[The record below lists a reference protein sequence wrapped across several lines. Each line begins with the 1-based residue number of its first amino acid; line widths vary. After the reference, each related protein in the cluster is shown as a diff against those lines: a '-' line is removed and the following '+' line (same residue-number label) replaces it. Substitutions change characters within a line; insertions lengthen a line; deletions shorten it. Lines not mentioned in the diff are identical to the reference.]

1 MTETDNL
8 VTKDRTEITDN
19 LGSPDSVVRI
29 EIPEERNQI
38 AENKK
43 GMNKVQTPKRYK
55 RRRNLL
61 KLMRR
66 RIHKSVKRNQR
77 SHTSK
82 NNLS

>member
-8 VTKDRTEITDN
+8 VTKDRTGITDN

-29 EIPEERNQI
+29 EIPEDRNQI
-38 AENKK
+38 AENRK
-43 GMNKVQTPKRYK
+43 GMKKVQILKRYK
-55 RRRNLL
+55 RKRNLL

-66 RIHKSVKRNQR
+66 RIPKSVKRNQR

-82 NNLS
+82 KNLS